1 MNLRLRSSLNAST
14 EHVLNTSLPSLI
26 RNDGYR
32 APDRLY
38 YHIPLEHISTDT
50 RKKAQL
56 IVQHAEKN
64 IAQYWVVEE
73 DGGGRYV
80 YYVLSQSQKNYNRIT
95 LALIKRHALIQITY
109 SMQPNW
115 LSPPFLLSH
124 CSLSSHLLDGS
135 GTFRK
140 VGSRV
145 E

>member
-1 MNLRLRSSLNAST
+1 MNLRLRNSLNAST

-32 APDRLY
+32 APDRLH

-64 IAQYWVVEE
+64 ISKYWVVEE
-73 DGGGRYV
+73 DGGGRHV

-95 LALIKRHALIQITY
+95 PALIKRRASIQITY
-109 SMQPNW
+109 SM
-115 LSPPFLLSH
+115 H
-124 CSLSSHLLDGS
+124 A
-135 GTFRK
+135 
-140 VGSRV
+140 
-145 E
+145 